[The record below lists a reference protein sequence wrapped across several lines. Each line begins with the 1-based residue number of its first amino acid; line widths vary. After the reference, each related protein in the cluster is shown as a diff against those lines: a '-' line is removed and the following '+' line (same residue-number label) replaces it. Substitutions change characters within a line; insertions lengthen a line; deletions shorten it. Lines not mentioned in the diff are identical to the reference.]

1 MPDITIP
8 AGKFAII
15 SVIGRGPDPT
25 GDDELLEDG
34 TVTVT
39 VSDPTKL
46 YAARTSPA
54 HVQPYTVAIVP
65 KVQANVGGSYQVNFT
80 VNGSDG
86 ASGISLP
93 TLPQIVQ
100 VNGPDP
106 APQGAFTF
114 KYTGPVTFDDLV
126 NAPADPGTATITL

>member
-8 AGKFAII
+8 AGQYAII
-15 SVIGRGPDPT
+15 TVIGRGPDPA
-25 GDDELLEDG
+25 GADEPLEDG
-34 TVTVT
+34 TVTIT

-46 YAARTSPA
+46 YAARTSSA
-54 HVQPYTVAIVP
+54 HVQPYVVAIVP

-100 VNGPDP
+100 VNGPSP
-106 APQGAFTF
+106 APQAAFTIKF
-114 KYTGPVTFDDLV
+114 DSLAFDDLV